1 MSDRLTSFQLRNVPL
16 LSRVG
21 ADRADTLRTDI
32 DAAVAGWADAL
43 LLRVDSR
50 NQVLISDGR
59 VVLGRRP
66 QLGDKPTE
74 HAVFLGRLK
83 DGRHVWA
90 VRSALTAPEDRQRNG
105 GARPA
110 PGGPH
115 LRRRQRTTGGH
126 RDRTAE
132 LA

>member
-1 MSDRLTSFQLRNVPL
+1 MP
-16 LSRVG
+16 
-21 ADRADTLRTDI
+21 
-32 DAAVAGWADAL
+32 L

-59 VVLGRRP
+59 VVLGKATA
-66 QLGDKPTE
+66 LGEKPTE

-83 DGRHVWA
+83 DGRHVWG
-90 VRSALTAPEDRQRNG
+90 VRSALTAPEDNSETEVLDLRRAG
-105 GARPA
+105 
-110 PGGPH
+110 H
-115 LRRRQRTTGGH
+115 DLRRRQRTTRGH